1 MNEEDTENWNCESC
15 LKSFISKKSLD
26 KHHLVCLK
34 NNRDNRDYNYLLSLL
49 EYKERELNEYKTI
62 LYQKDLKIQELTDI
76 IFLLKNPP
84 PKYEE
89 L

>member
-1 MNEEDTENWNCESC
+1 MNEEDIQNWNCDIC

-26 KHHLVCLK
+26 KHHLACLK
-34 NNRDNRDYNYLLSLL
+34 NNRDSILSLL
-49 EYKERELNEYKTI
+49 EYKKIELNECNKM
-62 LYQKDLKIQELTDI
+62 LYQKDLKIQELTNI

-89 L
+89 

>member
-1 MNEEDTENWNCESC
+1 MDEEDIQNWNCDIC

-34 NNRDNRDYNYLLSLL
+34 NNKDSILSLL
-49 EYKERELNEYKTI
+49 EYKQRELNEYKTI
-62 LYQKDLKIQELTDI
+62 LYQKDLKIKELTDI

-89 L
+89 F